1 MSGQPL
7 AAEPQVNVTPLIDV
21 MLVLLV
27 ILIIT
32 LPVATHAV
40 KLNLP
45 YDVGGTPP
53 PSVRVEI
60 YAGGEMYWNDEH
72 VDSID
77 QLLPR
82 FNALVR
88 LADPP
93 AVRVVPDKRAPY
105 ERVAQVLAAAQRSRV
120 QALSVA
126 PIADSDMAL
135 R

>member
-1 MSGQPL
+1 MSRHPDV
-7 AAEPQVNVTPLIDV
+7 AEPQVNVTPLIDV

-45 YDVGGTPP
+45 QSDGVVPP
-53 PSVRVEI
+53 VSVRVDI
-60 YAGGEMYWNDEH
+60 YSAGEMYWNDEH
-72 VDSID
+72 VDLIAR
-77 QLLPR
+77 LVPR
-82 FNALVR
+82 FEAL
-88 LADPP
+88 AQMENPP
-93 AVRVVPDKRAPY
+93 LVKVVPDKRAPY

-126 PIADSDMAL
+126 PIADSK
-135 R
+135 